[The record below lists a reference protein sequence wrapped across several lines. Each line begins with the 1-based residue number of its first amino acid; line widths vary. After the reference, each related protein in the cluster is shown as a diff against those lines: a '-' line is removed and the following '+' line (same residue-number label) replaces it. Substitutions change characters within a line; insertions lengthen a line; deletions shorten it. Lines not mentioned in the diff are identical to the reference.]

1 MLDAVQ
7 SSLSAL
13 VPLEKNQGWT
23 KKFWFGTS

>member
-1 MLDAVQ
+1 MFEAVQ
-7 SSLSAL
+7 SSLRTP

>member
-7 SSLSAL
+7 SAFSTP
-13 VPLEKNQGWT
+13 VPFEKNQGWT